1 MAYDKQISDQFR
13 ARASVS
19 GYYTVGSLGNTLF
32 SGDRTGSN
40 YYGVMYSTPVG
51 TSTYA
56 NGRFSPGFSHQ
67 VSALMGNIFLKY
79 SPTDNL
85 SLESFTTIERA
96 SGRAVTVA
104 DSRKANQFVTDL
116 VVRFGNDVNF
126 FVGGRYNTQKVD
138 MGAGNNAYTAD
149 INRVAIGAGWFMTKN
164 VMAKLEYVKQNY
176 NGFPTGSIQD
186 GAEFNG
192 LTLQGS
198 IAF

>member
-1 MAYDKQISDQFR
+1 
-13 ARASVS
+13 
-19 GYYTVGSLGNTLF
+19 
-32 SGDRTGSN
+32 
-40 YYGVMYSTPVG
+40 
-51 TSTYA
+51 
-56 NGRFSPGFSHQ
+56 
-67 VSALMGNIFLKY
+67 MGNIFLKY